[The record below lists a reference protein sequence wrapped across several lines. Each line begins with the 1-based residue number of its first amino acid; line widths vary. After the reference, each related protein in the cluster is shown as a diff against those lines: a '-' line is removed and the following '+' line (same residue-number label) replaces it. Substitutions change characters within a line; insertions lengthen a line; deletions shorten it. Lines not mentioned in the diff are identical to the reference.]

1 MPENPSRSPPT
12 IGTQV
17 TAFAKRIKRKV
28 RKAVSFRRNSW
39 IQPNS
44 REGGNRWRFRDGKPC
59 KELPGTQMGPP
70 VLIQVW
76 AFFFGGFKHLINQN
90 SLPNNMD
97 ESPPKDEQKFWNHL
111 FFNMFFFFFPTKWLA
126 SSGMFSGCQRVGPSE
141 LKQRCLSWIRGMM
154 GMMFPQNHHQ
164 NPDLADFFF
173 VGGKKKGK
181 KTPFWRKLILKDRR
195 KLSNLDHLCKGLG
208 VRQHEFLANGAYW
221 SVSVATAPTPTL
233 QEYQQQIRGLN
244 KKAFQFS
251 STDLQLMHLPRR
263 VPIWYQDGP

>member
-111 FFNMFFFFFPTKWLA
+111 FFNMFFFFFRRNGLHLP
-126 SSGMFSGCQRVGPSE
+126 GCFRVVKGLDLPSWNNVAFHGFGGWWE
-141 LKQRCLSWIRGMM
+141 WCFLKIIIKIQTSQISFLLVGRRKAKRRRFEENLSWKIVENCQTWII
-154 GMMFPQNHHQ
+154 F
-164 NPDLADFFF
+164 A
-173 VGGKKKGK
+173 
-181 KTPFWRKLILKDRR
+181 KDW
-195 KLSNLDHLCKGLG
+195 G
-208 VRQHEFLANGAYW
+208 
-221 SVSVATAPTPTL
+221 
-233 QEYQQQIRGLN
+233 
-244 KKAFQFS
+244 
-251 STDLQLMHLPRR
+251 
-263 VPIWYQDGP
+263 